1 MLILGRPNVGKS
13 SLFNR
18 LVQKRKALVADQ
30 PGLTRDILKEQVSWW
45 GKDFE
50 VWDSGGLWSQ
60 QQTWSALID
69 KKVQTA
75 IKESDLILFVM
86 SARSGLLEEDQKTYR
101 LIKKSGKPF
110 LNLVNKVDDINKAD
124 FLLSDFYS
132 LGEELTP
139 CAFEKD
145 TGISTVV
152 EWIVKHLSHKNS
164 TAKTL
169 SDKEKQKKSVRLLMI
184 GKVNVGK
191 STLGNALLKKDRL
204 LTSDVPGTTSDI
216 VADTFQHDKQSYTLL
231 DTAGVGKVK
240 TLTELKTYQSFKTA
254 DLILLLID
262 GVTGP
267 TRRSARLLNTCL
279 EEHKAVVVVVNKW
292 DLVSSVSKQKY
303 RKNIQDKFRFYP
315 DLPVVF
321 ISALHSSGLGLLMKK
336 VDEIYKKTQVRISTS
351 QLNRFFTEVIRK
363 APAPVYGA
371 QDVKFYYLTQTH
383 RAPPSFVA
391 FANYPKGVREGYY
404 RFLVRQIQKKWNLQG
419 IPIRISILPRGR
431 SPSLTNKPH
440 RPLSCPRRRASP
452 YIHRDSRFHG
462 NDS

>member
-1 MLILGRPNVGKS
+1 M
-13 SLFNR
+13 
-18 LVQKRKALVADQ
+18 
-30 PGLTRDILKEQVSWW
+30 
-45 GKDFE
+45 
-50 VWDSGGLWSQ
+50 
-60 QQTWSALID
+60 
-69 KKVQTA
+69 
-75 IKESDLILFVM
+75 
-86 SARSGLLEEDQKTYR
+86 LEEDQKTYR

-110 LNLVNKVDDINKAD
+110 LSLVNKVDDIKKAD

-145 TGISTVV
+145 TGVSTVV
-152 EWIVKHLSHKNS
+152 EWVVKHLKNS
-164 TAKTL
+164 QAF
-169 SDKEKQKKSVRLLMI
+169 SDKKEQKKSVRLLMV

-191 STLGNALLKKDRL
+191 STLGNALLRKDRL
-204 LTSDVPGTTSDI
+204 LTSNVPGTTSDI

-240 TLTELKTYQSFKTA
+240 TLTELKTYQSFKSA

-262 GVTGP
+262 GSVGP
-267 TRRSARLLNTCL
+267 TRRSARLLNVCL

-292 DLVSSVSKQKY
+292 DLVSSVSKEKY

-321 ISALHSSGLGLLMKK
+321 VSALRSSGLGLLMKK
-336 VDEIYKKTQVRISTS
+336 VDEIYKKTQMRISTS

-383 RAPPSFVA
+383 RSPPSFVA
-391 FANYPKGVREGYY
+391 FANYPKGVRDGYY

-419 IPIRISILPRGR
+419 IPIRISILPRSKVLYK
-431 SPSLTNKPH
+431 SPSGK
-440 RPLSCPRRRASP
+440 
-452 YIHRDSRFHG
+452 
-462 NDS
+462 